1 MIIGEGYQVLPTIV
15 YSLFVNEMGGNPA
28 MASTAATLLVLCTT
42 GILLVQYWAWGGG
55 AMP

>member
-1 MIIGEGYQVLPTIV
+1 V

-42 GILLVQYWAWGGG
+42 GILLIQY
-55 AMP
+55 